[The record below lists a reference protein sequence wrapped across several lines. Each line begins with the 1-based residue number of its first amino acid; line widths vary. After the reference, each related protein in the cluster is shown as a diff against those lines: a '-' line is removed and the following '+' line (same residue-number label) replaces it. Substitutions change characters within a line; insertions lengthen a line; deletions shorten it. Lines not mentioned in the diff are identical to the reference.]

1 MHSCFG
7 TAREDARS
15 TFVGVLLIFVMSE
28 EQGDLIQRV
37 YTQLHELAQRRM
49 SGQAAGQTLQATAL
63 VHEAWLKLSRDP
75 GREWRDSKHY
85 FATAAEAMRQ
95 ILIYRARKRQ
105 AQRHG
110 GGLERVDAEAV
121 PIAAPARDE
130 TMLAVSEALD
140 ELASVSPERAEI
152 VKLRFFVGMTAREAV
167 EILGVTERT
176 VERHWAYAKAWLFD
190 RIEKDSR

>member
-1 MHSCFG
+1 
-7 TAREDARS
+7 
-15 TFVGVLLIFVMSE
+15 MSE
-28 EQGDLIQRV
+28 TQTSENLVQRV
-37 YTQLHELAQRRM
+37 YTQLHELARRRM
-49 SGQAAGQTLQATAL
+49 NGQPAGQTLQATAL

-75 GREWRDSKHY
+75 DRKWRDSKHY

-95 ILIYRARKRQ
+95 ILIDRARKRQ

-110 GGLERVDAEAV
+110 GGLERVEADAV

-152 VKLRFFVGMTAREAV
+152 VKLRFFVGMTAKEAA

-176 VERHWAYAKAWLFD
+176 VERHWAYAKAWLFE
-190 RIEKDSR
+190 RIEKDCR